1 MLNMGIGDRFRLAF
15 DYLLKKGMIH
25 KKSQLAE
32 MMGYS
37 RSVVSNAYNGKDEFL
52 TAGFLQKFCN
62 AFPGVFNY
70 EWLMEGEGTMLAA
83 SQMAQEAVKEAQPT
97 SAPLAN
103 EEWYRSQIK
112 ELTTMLNNAYTLIAR
127 LQQENEMLRG
137 FSIYG
142 TQVAESDAKPY
153 SNIGKEK

>member
-1 MLNMGIGDRFRLAF
+1 MNKKERFQKAF
-15 DYLLKKGMIH
+15 EYLKKNGLIES
-25 KKSQLAE
+25 KTQLGSL
-32 MMGYS
+32 MGYS
-37 RSVVSNAYNGKDEFL
+37 RIAVSNAYMGNEGYLTEKFL
-52 TAGFLQKFCN
+52 IKFCN

-97 SAPLAN
+97 SAPSAN

-142 TQVAESDAKPY
+142 TQVAESDVKPY
-153 SNIGKEK
+153 GNIGQEK